1 MLKYFSFLIPNI
13 KLNFDNFN
21 NFYDTLQ
28 EETEI
33 FIEELESYWLEGI
46 LNYTYDGCLDESICE
61 QFLNEFDLDIDDYI
75 TETGNSDLSVGSGLC
90 HIFVTVLQHHPHP
103 LHFLEVGGTG
113 RRSGTG
119 TPPHH
124 NFFLSII
131 FLTSFYYFS
140 SWRISTIA
148 TAPIDN

>member
-1 MLKYFSFLIPNI
+1 MIKFISFLIPNI

-61 QFLNEFDLDIDDYI
+61 QFLNEFDLDVDDYI
-75 TETGNSDLSVGSGLC
+75 KETGNSDLSV
-90 HIFVTVLQHHPHP
+90 INIVDY
-103 LHFLEVGGTG
+103 VG
-113 RRSGTG
+113 
-119 TPPHH
+119 
-124 NFFLSII
+124 
-131 FLTSFYYFS
+131 Y
-140 SWRISTIA
+140 
-148 TAPIDN
+148 

>member
-61 QFLNEFDLDIDDYI
+61 QFLNEFDLVIDDYI
-75 TETGNSDLSVGSGLC
+75 TETGNSDLSVLN
-90 HIFVTVLQHHPHP
+90 IIDY
-103 LHFLEVGGTG
+103 VG
-113 RRSGTG
+113 
-119 TPPHH
+119 
-124 NFFLSII
+124 
-131 FLTSFYYFS
+131 Y
-140 SWRISTIA
+140 
-148 TAPIDN
+148 